1 MDVEDT
7 YTDRQIDRQ
16 ILNRQIDRYID
27 RQIDSRQ
34 IDRQIDIRQI
44 VDVYIKLD
52 WLAIRWFDK

>member
-16 ILNRQIDRYID
+16 IDRYQMDRQID
-27 RQIDSRQ
+27 RQIDRQQ